1 MPASPHSSA
10 SPNGTP
16 FAKLAVLMVTA
27 FIDMVGLLMI
37 VPLLPFYAESL
48 GGNGLMVGLLVSSY
62 AVAQLISAPYWGR
75 ISDRHG
81 RRPALLVGLTASA
94 IAYVIFAYA
103 NSLWLLFLSR
113 IVQGAGGGTVSV
125 IQAYVADATVPE
137 DRAKSLGW
145 LSAATNAGVVIGPAL
160 GSFSMD
166 AGVHAP
172 GLAAAV
178 LCLVNILFAMRYLTE
193 SRDMAEAQSRP
204 VSKGRSREALVRV
217 VTHSGEPAS
226 RLVWIYSLAMG
237 AFQGMTAILA
247 LFLAARF
254 AVTTKT
260 IGYVFMYIG
269 AISMLTRAVILGRA
283 VDRFGELRLSRVG
296 AALLALGLAI
306 LPFTRP
312 AADAGALASAF
323 GGSLPVWLAT
333 LAPYVPLAIAV
344 ALVPLGT
351 AFTFP
356 CVTAMLSQVT
366 PSHERGLYM
375 GVQQTF
381 GGMARV
387 IFPVLAGWMFD
398 RVIAL
403 PFLVSAGLVITTI
416 FLGLGLQAHMRPHRA
431 MAQKIVSG

>member
-1 MPASPHSSA
+1 MPASPKSSA
-10 SPNGTP
+10 PPNGTP
-16 FAKLAVLMVTA
+16 FGKLAVLMVTA

-37 VPLLPFYAESL
+37 VPLLPFYAETL

-75 ISDRHG
+75 LSDRHG

-94 IAYVIFAYA
+94 IAYVIFGYA
-103 NSLWLLFLSR
+103 SSLWLLFLSR

-125 IQAYVADATVPE
+125 IQAYVADATAPE

-160 GSFSMD
+160 GSFSMG

-172 GLAAAV
+172 GLAAAA

-193 SRDMAEAQSRP
+193 SRDMVEAESRP
-204 VSKGRSREALVRV
+204 VAKGRSREALVRV
-217 VTHSGEPAS
+217 ITHSREPAS

-254 AVTTKT
+254 GVTTKT
-260 IGYVFMYIG
+260 IGYFFMYIG
-269 AISMLTRAVILGRA
+269 AISMLTRAVILGPA
-283 VDRFGELRLSRVG
+283 VDRFGELRLSRLG
-296 AALLALGLAI
+296 ATLLAAGLVI
-306 LPFTRP
+306 IPFTHP
-312 AADAGALASAF
+312 AIDPHALATIF
-323 GGSLPVWLAT
+323 GGATPAWVAT
-333 LAPYVPLAIAV
+333 LAPYVPLSIAI

-387 IFPVLAGWMFD
+387 IFPILAGWMFD
-398 RVIAL
+398 HLIAL
-403 PFLVSAGLVITTI
+403 PFLVSAGLVMSTI
-416 FLGLGLQAHMRPHRA
+416 FLGFGLQAHVTPHRA
-431 MAQKIVSG
+431 LARKIANG

>member
-1 MPASPHSSA
+1 LTRPSSA
-10 SPNGTP
+10 DSTT

-48 GGNGLMVGLLVSSY
+48 GGGGLVVGLLVSSY

-75 ISDRHG
+75 LSDRHG

-94 IAYVIFAYA
+94 IAYVIFGYA
-103 NSLWLLFLSR
+103 SSLWLLFLSR

-125 IQAYVADATVPE
+125 IQAYVADATPPE
-137 DRAKSLGW
+137 ERAKSLGW

-160 GSFSMD
+160 GSFSMG
-166 AGVHAP
+166 AGRHAP
-172 GLAAAV
+172 GLAAAA

-193 SRDMAEAQSRP
+193 SRDMGEANARP
-204 VSKGRSREALVRV
+204 VAKGRSREAILRV
-217 VTHSGEPAS
+217 VTHSSEPAS
-226 RLVWIYSLAMG
+226 RLIWIYSLAMG

-260 IGYVFMYIG
+260 IGYFFMYLG

-283 VDRFGELRLSRVG
+283 VDRFGELRLSRLG
-296 AALLALGLAI
+296 AGLLTLGLAAI
-306 LPFTRP
+306 PFTRP
-312 AADAGALASAF
+312 VGDPHLLASLF
-323 GGSLPVWLAT
+323 GGAAPGWIVT
-333 LAPYVPLAIAV
+333 LAPYVPLAIAL

-387 IFPVLAGWMFD
+387 IFPILAGWMFD
-398 RVIAL
+398 RVIGL
-403 PFLVSAGLVITTI
+403 PFLVSAGLVVATI
-416 FLGLGLQAHMRPHRA
+416 FLGLGLQPHVTARKQEVA
-431 MAQKIVSG
+431 VESG

>member
-1 MPASPHSSA
+1 
-10 SPNGTP
+10 
-16 FAKLAVLMVTA
+16 MVTA

-48 GGNGLMVGLLVSSY
+48 GGSGLMVGLLVSSY

-75 ISDRHG
+75 LSDRHG

-94 IAYVIFAYA
+94 IAYVIFGYA

-125 IQAYVADATVPE
+125 IQAYVADATPPE

-160 GSFSMD
+160 GSFTMA
-166 AGVHAP
+166 AGKHAP
-172 GLAAAV
+172 GLAAAA

-193 SRDMAEAQSRP
+193 SRDMKEAQKRP
-204 VSKGRSREALVRV
+204 MAKGRSREALLRV
-217 VTHSGEPAS
+217 VTHSSEPAS

-247 LFLAARF
+247 LFLAARYG
-254 AVTTKT
+254 VTTIT
-260 IGYVFMYIG
+260 IGYFFMYIG
-269 AISMLTRAVILGRA
+269 AISMFTRAFVLGPA
-283 VDRFGELRLSRVG
+283 VDHFGELRLSRLG
-296 AALLALGLAI
+296 AVLLALGLTL
-306 LPFTRP
+306 LPFTHRMVDP
-312 AADAGALASAF
+312 HL
-323 GGSLPVWLAT
+323 LAT
-333 LAPYVPLAIAV
+333 TFHWLPAWAVALSPYVPLAIAL

-356 CVTAMLSQVT
+356 CVTAMLSRVT

-381 GGMARV
+381 GGLARV
-387 IFPVLAGWMFD
+387 IFPILAGWLFD
-398 RVIAL
+398 KVIPL
-403 PFLVSAGLVITTI
+403 PFLVSAGLVLTTI
-416 FLGLGLQAHMRPHRA
+416 FLGLGLQVYVRPSEVA
-431 MAQKIVSG
+431 VQQG